1 MTDFVYRM
9 RVLLALN
16 GVAVISAATMYALLD
31 QSLFANVLVW
41 VVWFA
46 LVQAIGFL
54 FMVDRNIDSLFP
66 DHVNEMIDNYR
77 QQAEAGDRVSSFV
90 VGQLYEEGIG
100 VTMDVDEA
108 KRWYRRA
115 AAADLPEAQDSLRRL
130 EAA

>member
-1 MTDFVYRM
+1 MSDFVYRM

-16 GVAVISAATMYALLD
+16 GVAVISAATMYALMD
-31 QSLFANVLVW
+31 QGLFANVLVW

-54 FMVDRNIDSLFP
+54 FMTDRNISSLFP
-66 DHVNEMIDNYR
+66 DHVAEVIDNYR